1 MGLNERCSLLNR
13 LKPNIRCSS
22 LLGVKEGLD
31 EKPSS
36 PPNKKSED
44 RPFSNSISEAALL
57 EVPLSAISA
66 AIRCRNR
73 EICSSLTPRA
83 RANAR
88 ACSSLIPRFCISV
101 VSCIICPSLKAETST
116 AAGFIFCAVAKEKH
130 KNNMKLKSQ
139 NILIV
144 KQLKN
149 HTQYFEKQKQYYV
162 NKSEPPINS
171 YTLLQQ

>member
-36 PPNKKSED
+36 PPDEKSED
-44 RPFSNSISEAALL
+44 KPFSNSISEAALL

-101 VSCIICPSLKAETST
+101 INCIICPSLKAETST
-116 AAGFIFCAVAKEKH
+116 AAGFIFCAVTEEKH
-130 KNNMKLKSQ
+130 KNNMKPKSQ
-139 NILIV
+139 NSLIAK
-144 KQLKN
+144 KQKPHPPL
-149 HTQYFEKQKQYYV
+149 HGKQKQYYV
-162 NKSEPPINS
+162 NKTNFLKQTRLTE
-171 YTLLQQ
+171 